1 MKSMAVSG
9 KRILRALAPF
19 RVSVKVRRRKT
30 IGSAFWEA
38 DANIRADSYLPWLC
52 TVVGGWLDPASGNLR
67 AFDHALRRMP
77 GEGAVVEIG
86 SFLGLSTCVLGYL
99 LLKYEKPHAF
109 FNCDPWEFE
118 EAETPIG
125 GIFDASSLGFRT
137 YARSTFVRNVETFC
151 AERRPFSIE
160 ADSNDFFT
168 AWSARR
174 HRKDLF
180 GREIELGG
188 PISFAYI
195 DGAHSVEASRAD
207 FRNVDR
213 FLLPGGFV
221 LFDDSD
227 DGGIFGST
235 QTAQAV
241 ARDARYELVFK
252 APNYLFR
259 KR

>member
-1 MKSMAVSG
+1 MSRLGFSG
-9 KRILRALAPF
+9 RRIFRALAPI
-19 RVSVKVRRRKT
+19 RVSVKVRRRKA

-38 DANIRADSYLPWLC
+38 DANIRADAYLPWLC
-52 TVVGGWLDPASGNLR
+52 TVVGGWLDAGSGNLR
-67 AFDHALRRMP
+67 AFDHAVRHMP
-77 GEGAVVEIG
+77 GGGAVLEIG
-86 SFLGLSTCVLGYL
+86 SFLGLSTCALGHL
-99 LLKYEKPHAF
+99 LRKYEQPHRF

-118 EAETPIG
+118 EADEPIG
-125 GIFDASSLGFRT
+125 GVFDASSFGFRS
-137 YARSTFVRNVETFC
+137 YARSTFVRNIETFC

-160 ADSNDFFT
+160 ADSNAFF
-168 AWSARR
+168 ADWSGRR
-174 HRKDLF
+174 TRKDLF
-180 GREIELGG
+180 GREVELGG

-195 DGAHSVEASRAD
+195 DGAHSAEASRAD

-213 FLLPGGFV
+213 YLLSGGFV

-227 DGGIFGST
+227 DGGAFGST
-235 QTAQAV
+235 RTAQEV

>member
-1 MKSMAVSG
+1 MSSLG
-9 KRILRALAPF
+9 SSRRRIFRALAPF
-19 RVSVKVRRRKT
+19 RVSVKVRRKKE

-38 DANIRADSYLPWLC
+38 DANVRADGYLPWLC
-52 TVVGGWLDPASGNLR
+52 TVVGGWLDAGSGNLR
-67 AFDHALRRMP
+67 AFDHAVRHVP
-77 GEGAVVEIG
+77 SGGAVLEIG
-86 SFLGLSTCVLGYL
+86 SFLGLSTCALAHL
-99 LLKYEKPHAF
+99 LRKYEKSHAF

-118 EAETPIG
+118 EADAPIG
-125 GIFDASSLGFRT
+125 GVFDASSLGFRA
-137 YARSTFVRNVETFC
+137 YARSSFVRNIETFC
-151 AERRPFSIE
+151 SDRRPFSIE
-160 ADSNDFFT
+160 ADSNAFF
-168 AWSARR
+168 ADWSEHR

-180 GREIELGG
+180 GREVELGG

-195 DGAHSVEASRAD
+195 DGAHTVEASGAD

-227 DGGIFGST
+227 DGGPFGST
-235 QTAQAV
+235 RTAQQV